1 MAILK
6 REDPTAVALTG
17 EIVVMKFDGSSIPS
31 AGQLKVV
38 AELVHDIAT
47 HKSPIVLLSGMGNT
61 ENNILQV
68 LAKVLMCD
76 KDQKVGEYEEFSISK
91 HLYLSFLL
99 VVTYTEF
106 SECFVSPQGGID
118 LGEEPRAAAMRE
130 ETGVRYAEIVAE
142 APNWLTYD
150 FPADVKDK
158 LNARWGTNWKGQ
170 AQKWK
175 KKAVHKTATTD
186 DKRLQSMLKRV
197 GVNTIPA
204 IEEVNIF
211 KDDLVI
217 QFLNPKVKK

>member
-1 MAILK
+1 MA
-6 REDPTAVALTG
+6 PTG

-38 AELVHDIAT
+38 AELVRDIST

-61 ENNILQV
+61 ENNILHVV
-68 LAKVLMCD
+68 LAKLPMCD

-91 HLYLSFLL
+91 QLYLSTARELEL
-99 VVTYTEF
+99 NSLIVT
-106 SECFVSPQGGID
+106 
-118 LGEEPRAAAMRE
+118 
-130 ETGVRYAEIVAE
+130 
-142 APNWLTYD
+142 
-150 FPADVKDK
+150 DVKDK
-158 LNARWGTNWKGQ
+158 LNGRWGTNWKGQ

-175 KKAVHKTATTD
+175 KKAVHKTATTA
-186 DKRLQSMLKRV
+186 DKQLQSMLKRV

-217 QFLNPKVKK
+217 